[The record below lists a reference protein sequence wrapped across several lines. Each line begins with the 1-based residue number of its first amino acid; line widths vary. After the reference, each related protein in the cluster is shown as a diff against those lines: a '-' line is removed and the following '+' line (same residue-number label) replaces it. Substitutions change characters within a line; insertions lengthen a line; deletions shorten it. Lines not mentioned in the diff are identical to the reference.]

1 MPLARA
7 TKPRAPK
14 SRDGRPVPLD
24 HPDAGQ
30 RRLAVADCGTAE
42 PLLARL
48 EAEADVS
55 VRHAILT
62 RLGALTEPGLEARLL
77 PLLASEEVPLRQ
89 AAILALRR
97 RGADA
102 LPAVQALLAAPDPD
116 QRIFA
121 ANILEGC
128 DLPGARDALA
138 RRLDEEDDATV
149 CLALVEALAQIGTP
163 ADAAP
168 LRALRDRFA
177 DEPCLAFAVAVA
189 LDQMGVGA

>member
-1 MPLARA
+1 MPLTRA
-7 TKPRAPK
+7 TRPRAPT
-14 SRDGRPVPLD
+14 RFDGRPAPLD
-24 HPDAGQ
+24 HPDAAQ
-30 RRLAVADCGTAE
+30 RRLAVADTGTSE
-42 PLLARL
+42 PLFERL
-48 EAEADVS
+48 EAEDDAT

-62 RLGALTEPGLEARLL
+62 RLGTLAEPGLEARLL
-77 PLLASEEVPLRQ
+77 PLLASEDVALRQ

-97 RGADA
+97 RGEAA
-102 LPAVQALLAAPDPD
+102 LPALQALLAAPDPD

-128 DLPGARDALA
+128 ALPGARAALTQ
-138 RRLDEEDDATV
+138 RLAEEEDATV

-168 LRALRDRFA
+168 MLALRARFA
-177 DEPCLAFAVAVA
+177 EEPCLAFAIAVA